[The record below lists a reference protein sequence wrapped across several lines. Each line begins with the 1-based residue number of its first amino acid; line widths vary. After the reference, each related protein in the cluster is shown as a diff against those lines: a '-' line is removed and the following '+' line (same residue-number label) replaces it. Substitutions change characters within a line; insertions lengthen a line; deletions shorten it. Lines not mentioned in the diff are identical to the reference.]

1 MSIPPMDPERLPD
14 DLRNRLGLL
23 TAKPALRKFPGV
35 VTAVVNLVRDA
46 YERRD
51 LAHFAE
57 VLDARIA
64 AEHDAAWQDPRRQRA
79 FIQGLM
85 TAREMFNHPE
95 TDAVMRLEMARQ
107 RIGGG
112 LLDALAD
119 EGEREAGEQARW
131 RQLADDDSEAQA
143 DAAQQRAEFGEIIV
157 SPGSHYSSTPDQFQ
171 ARYPELHGRELRAQI
186 FADLFGRPEPEPP
199 ELYDG
204 EPQP

>member
-112 LLDALAD
+112 LALSD
-119 EGEREAGEQARW
+119 G
-131 RQLADDDSEAQA
+131 DSEAQA
-143 DAAQQRAEFGEIIV
+143 DAAQQRAEFGE
-157 SPGSHYSSTPDQFQ
+157 
-171 ARYPELHGRELRAQI
+171 
-186 FADLFGRPEPEPP
+186 
-199 ELYDG
+199 
-204 EPQP
+204 PQP